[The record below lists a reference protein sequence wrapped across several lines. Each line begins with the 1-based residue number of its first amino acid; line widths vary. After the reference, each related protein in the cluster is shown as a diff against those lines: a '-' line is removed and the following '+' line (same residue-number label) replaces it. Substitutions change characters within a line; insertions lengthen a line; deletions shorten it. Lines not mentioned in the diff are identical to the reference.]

1 VATRIDR
8 GEKMMEEK
16 ITQWLYDYQ
25 EHLKV
30 FSEKKAYR
38 VYLEEYSKTIKSQQM
53 KVAEKA
59 GFKTAASQER
69 EARLS
74 EVYINH
80 LELVRTVYEEEL
92 KAQFKMKAIE
102 MEIELFRT
110 QQASQRLD
118 RKAHNF

>member
-1 VATRIDR
+1 MGIRFDR
-8 GEKMMEEK
+8 GEKMNEQITKWLDDYEGYLK
-16 ITQWLYDYQ
+16 I
-25 EHLKV
+25 

-59 GFKTAASQER
+59 GFKTATSQER

-74 EVYINH
+74 EVYTNH
-80 LELVRTVYEEEL
+80 LDVVRGVYQEEL
-92 KAQFKMKAIE
+92 KAQFYMKKIE

>member
-1 VATRIDR
+1 MN
-8 GEKMMEEK
+8 EQ
-16 ITQWLYDYQ
+16 ITQWLDDY
-25 EHLKV
+25 EGHLKI

-59 GFKTAASQER
+59 WIQNCQLPKKEKP
-69 EARLS
+69 RLS
-74 EVYINH
+74 EVYTNH
-80 LELVRTVYEEEL
+80 LDVVRGVYQEEL
-92 KAQFKMKAIE
+92 KAQFYMKKIE

>member
-1 VATRIDR
+1 MATRLDR
-8 GEKMMEEK
+8 GEKMNEQ
-16 ITQWLYDYQ
+16 ITQWLDDY
-25 EHLKV
+25 EGHLKI

-53 KVAEKA
+53 KAAEKD
-59 GFKTAASQER
+59 GYKTATSQER

-74 EVYINH
+74 EVYTNH
-80 LELVRTVYEEEL
+80 LDLVRGVYQEEL
-92 KAQFKMKAIE
+92 KAQFYMKKIE